1 MNDSLLVKKQFYF
14 QANSHLCSQLLG
26 YIYLALSTYFI
37 TIEFVA
43 LIIGMQ

>member
-37 TIEFVA
+37 IEFVA